1 MSIFRYYFLI
11 ALFFVTLF
19 LGGCNSQTNDPRLE
33 DKLVSVMSVK
43 KANSQEQSFT
53 GIVTAK
59 VQSNLGFRVSGKIIN
74 RFVDNGQEVKKGQA
88 LMKIDNNDLTLSIAA
103 KDNAVKAL
111 EARFILANTDEKR
124 YKKLLTVNA
133 ISQQAYDQAKSAV
146 DSIYAELNAA
156 KAQAQV
162 ARNEALYSIL
172 YADSDGT
179 IVEVLGEA
187 GQVVNAG
194 QTVIKLAHSGAREA
208 SVDLPETVRPQLNSK
223 AQAKLFGSEVR
234 NSVYLRQLSD
244 SADLLTRTYEARYVL
259 SGDMEKAPLG
269 STVTVYLS
277 SNENS
282 SVIEI
287 PLGAITDEGKGAGVW
302 IFHDS
307 SSTISFRKVE
317 ITSLTSETALIKN
330 GINSNDKIV
339 ALGAHYLHEGQKVRL
354 SANKV
359 EK

>member
-1 MSIFRYYFLI
+1 MHKNKYLFLI
-11 ALFFVTLF
+11 SLLSVTF
-19 LGGCNSQTNDPRLE
+19 LLVGCESQVKDPRLE
-33 DKLVSVMSVK
+33 DKVVSVMSVK

-53 GIVTAK
+53 GIVTAR
-59 VQSNLGFRVSGKIIN
+59 VQSNLGFRVSGKIIH
-74 RFVDNGQEVKKGQA
+74 RFVDNGQQVKIGQA
-88 LMKIDNNDLTLSIAA
+88 LMEIDNNDLALSVKA

-111 EARFILANTDEKR
+111 DARFKLADVDEKR
-124 YKKLLTVNA
+124 YKKLLEVHA
-133 ISQQAYDQAKSAV
+133 ISQQTYDQSKATFDAV
-146 DSIYAELNAA
+146 SAELEAA

-162 ARNEALYSIL
+162 AKNEGKYSIL
-172 YADSDGT
+172 FADANGI
-179 IVEVLGEA
+179 IVDTLAEP
-187 GQVVNAG
+187 GQVVDAG

-317 ITSLTSETALIKN
+317 ITSLTSETALIKS

>member
-1 MSIFRYYFLI
+1 MHKNKYLFLI
-11 ALFFVTLF
+11 SLLSVTF
-19 LGGCNSQTNDPRLE
+19 LLVGCESQVKDPRLE
-33 DKLVSVMSVK
+33 DKVVSVISIK
-43 KANSQEQSFT
+43 KANNQEQSFT

-88 LMKIDNNDLTLSIAA
+88 LMKIDNNDLNLSIAA

-133 ISQQAYDQAKSAV
+133 ISQQAYDQAKSAA

-156 KAQAQV
+156 KAQVQV
-162 ARNEALYSIL
+162 ARNEALYSVL

-194 QTVIKLAHSGAREA
+194 QTVIKLAHSGSREA
-208 SVDLPETVRPQLNSK
+208 AVDLPETVRPELNSK
-223 AQAKLFGSEVR
+223 AQAKLFGSEVMS
-234 NSVYLRQLSD
+234 SVTLRQLSD
-244 SADLLTRTYEARYVL
+244 SADASTRTYEARYIL
-259 SGDMEKAPLG
+259 SGDIQKAPIG
-269 STVTVYLS
+269 ATVTVYLS
-277 SNENS
+277 TNES
-282 SVIEI
+282 SDIEV
-287 PLGAITDEGKGAGVW
+287 PLGAITNEGKGSGVW
-302 IFHDS
+302 IYDTS
-307 SSTISFRKVE
+307 TSTISFKKVE
-317 ITSLTSETALIKN
+317 ITSLTSETAIIRSGL
-330 GINSNDKIV
+330 GINDKIV

-354 SANKV
+354 SDRV
-359 EK
+359 IE

>member
-1 MSIFRYYFLI
+1 MHKNKYLFLI
-11 ALFFVTLF
+11 SLLSVTF
-19 LGGCNSQTNDPRLE
+19 LLVGCESQVKDPRLE
-33 DKLVSVMSVK
+33 DKVVSVISVK
-43 KANSQEQSFT
+43 KAKNQEQSFT

-88 LMKIDNNDLTLSIAA
+88 LMKIDNNDLNLSIAA

-133 ISQQAYDQAKSAV
+133 ISQQAYDQAKSAA

-156 KAQAQV
+156 KAQVQV

-194 QTVIKLAHSGAREA
+194 QTVIKLAHSGSREA
-208 SVDLPETVRPQLNSK
+208 AVDLPETVRPELNSK
-223 AQAKLFGSEVR
+223 AQAKLFGSEVMS
-234 NSVYLRQLSD
+234 SVTLRQLSD
-244 SADLLTRTYEARYVL
+244 SADASTRTYEARYIL
-259 SGDMEKAPLG
+259 SGDMQKAPIG
-269 STVTVYLS
+269 ATVTVYLS
-277 SNENS
+277 TNES
-282 SVIEI
+282 SSDIEV
-287 PLGAITDEGKGAGVW
+287 PLGAITNEGKGAGVW
-302 IFHDS
+302 MYDTS
-307 SSTISFRKVE
+307 TSTISFKKVE
-317 ITSLTSETALIKN
+317 ITSLTSETALIKSGL
-330 GINSNDKIV
+330 GINDKIV

-354 SANKV
+354 SDRV
-359 EK
+359 IE